1 MEEFD
6 LSLSS
11 GTEYSHDYDE
21 SIEPSATNEFAAA
34 AFRFGHS
41 TVDGLLKYNFTT
53 IVKIVKTTCF

>member
-1 MEEFD
+1 MEQFD

>member
-1 MEEFD
+1 MEQFD

-41 TVDGLLKYNFTT
+41 TVDGLLKYSFIS